1 MAYSQ
6 VSVSA
11 ITDIPAAV
19 ATFAAANGWTVS
31 GQNYKYGTGVEFT
44 LSATISGFDHELKWA
59 ATSDV
64 RVTSAAKIRSP
75 KLNGTV
81 ATPTVSIPSSIH
93 LFTGTSPAPFLAIV
107 VEYGFNSYRHL
118 YLGYVEKQ
126 GSFTGGE
133 VIGATAFPASSSGPS
148 YPMTYRDD
156 GVQYLFGARS
166 RAFDAA
172 NQGGV
177 LVDHASNATKWRRFY
192 GPTGI
197 NTITNFAGTE
207 GLGGF
212 KDDINDGYIARGR
225 SRYAGINL
233 LVPMNLYSAQGSGSS
248 VQFVPIGC
256 PAGIRAVNMNDIDP
270 KSSIMISTDEW
281 MCFPAISKTADSVS
295 KSASGWGAG
304 ETSAMVGYAYRK
316 N

>member
-31 GQNYKYGTGVEFT
+31 GQNYKYGSGVEFT
-44 LSATISGFDHELKWA
+44 LSATISGYDHELKWT

-75 KLNGTV
+75 KLNGTASV
-81 ATPTVSIPSSIH
+81 PSVSIPSSVH
-93 LFTGTSPAPFLAIV
+93 LFTSSTPAPFLAIV

-118 YLGYVEKQ
+118 YLGYLQKH

-133 VIGATAFPASSSGPS
+133 VLGATHFPASSSAPR
-148 YPMTYRDD
+148 YPITYRDD
-156 GVQYLFGARS
+156 DVQYLFGARS
-166 RAFDAA
+166 RAFDNA

-207 GLGGF
+207 AVGGF

-225 SRYAGINL
+225 STYAGINL
-233 LVPMNLYSAQGSGSS
+233 LTPINLYAAQGSGGS
-248 VQFVPIGC
+248 VAFIPVGA
-256 PAGIRAVNMNDIDP
+256 PAGIRAVNMTDIDP
-270 KSSIMISTDEW
+270 KSSITITTDDW
-281 MCFPAISKTADSVS
+281 MCFPAISKAADSVA
-295 KSASGWGAG
+295 KSTSGWGAG